1 MINKDR
7 LVKLTQKLLQFDSVN
22 PPGNE
27 LAVAQFIEKDMRSL
41 GLEVKMVSYVRNRPN
56 VIATLRGSLPRKEA
70 ARKAILIT
78 PHIDT
83 VPFGSGWKF
92 NPIGGEISK
101 GRIYGR
107 GASDDKGNAA
117 VGMEAIRSL
126 VEDGIKLK
134 RDIIFAATVDEETG
148 SHQGIRP
155 LLAKGVLKPEV
166 ALITD
171 SEEFDCIIAQKGL
184 FHSRVQIF
192 GKKAHGAY
200 NWRGVNSIEIAARII
215 NRLLAHQF
223 KFKKHPLLVPPTKN
237 IGTIKGGDKV
247 NMVADFCE
255 FALDI
260 RFMPGMTADGV
271 LKEVKQIIEK
281 EIVAY
286 YKNIQKGN
294 DSLLGKKE
302 RYLTGMQATKNYKIF
317 IDDAQKPYSIDPKHP
332 FVKTYVDVCKKMGIK
347 AALTGSQGATVISFF
362 QDYNIPAFSTGWGAH
377 GVIHAND
384 EYAEIKTLYDGARVL
399 EAYLKQYDNI

>member
-1 MINKDR
+1 MINKNR

-27 LAVAQFIEKDMRSL
+27 LAVSRFIEKDLRSL
-41 GLEVKMVSYVRNRPN
+41 GLEVKTVSYAKNRPN
-56 VIATLRGSLPRKEA
+56 VIATLKGTWPRKKA
-70 ARKAILIT
+70 AAEAILIT

-83 VPFGSGWKF
+83 VPFGQGWKF
-92 NPIGGEISK
+92 NPTGGTIHAGK
-101 GRIYGR
+101 IYGR

-117 VGMEAIRSL
+117 VGMEVLRSL
-126 VEDGIKLK
+126 VEDGVKLQ
-134 RDIIFAATVDEETG
+134 RDIVYAATVDEETG

-155 LLAKGVLKPEV
+155 LLEKGVLRPKV

-184 FHSRVQIF
+184 FHCRVQIF

-200 NWRGVNSIEIAARII
+200 NWRGISAIEIAAKVI
-215 NRLLAHQF
+215 NRLKEHQF

-237 IGTIKGGDKV
+237 IGTIRGGDKV

-260 RFMPGMTADGV
+260 RFMPGMTAAGV
-271 LKEVKQIIEK
+271 LKEVKSIIAK
-281 EIVAY
+281 ET
-286 YKNIQKGN
+286 
-294 DSLLGKKE
+294 KKF
-302 RYLTGMQATKNYKIF
+302 KVI
-317 IDDAQKPYSIDPKHP
+317 IDDSQKPYELDPKHP
-332 FVKTYVDVCKKMGIK
+332 FVKTYVDVCRKMGFDAK
-347 AALTGSQGATVISFF
+347 YLGSQGATVITFF
-362 QDYNIPAFSTGWGAH
+362 QDYGIPAFSTGWGAH

-384 EYAEIKTLYDGARVL
+384 EYAVIKILYNGAQAL
-399 EAYLKQYDNI
+399 EAYLKEYDSK

>member
-1 MINKDR
+1 MINKER
-7 LVKLTQKLLQFDSVN
+7 LIRLTQKLIQFDSVN

-27 LAVAQFIEKDMRSL
+27 LAVSKFIESDMRSL
-41 GLEVKMVSYVRNRPN
+41 KLDVKTYSFVKNRPN
-56 VIATLRGSLPRKEA
+56 VVATLRGSNPRKTN
-70 ARKAILIT
+70 KPVLIT

-83 VPFGSGWKF
+83 VPFGTGWKF
-92 NPIGGEISK
+92 KPTGGQIHQ

-117 VGMEAIRSL
+117 VGMEVLRSL
-126 VEDGIKLK
+126 VENKVQLK
-134 RDIIFAATVDEETG
+134 HDIIFAATVDEETG

-155 LLAKGVLKPEV
+155 LLSKGILRPHV

-184 FHSRVQIF
+184 FHSRVQVF

-200 NWRGVNSIEIAARII
+200 NWRGVNAIEISAKMIK
-215 NRLLAHQF
+215 RLLDHQF

-255 FALDI
+255 FSLDI
-260 RFMPGMTADGV
+260 RFMPGMTAEGV
-271 LKEVKQIIEK
+271 LKEVTRIIEK
-281 EIVAY
+281 E
-286 YKNIQKGN
+286 
-294 DSLLGKKE
+294 
-302 RYLTGMQATKNYKIF
+302 TKDFKII

-332 FVKTYVDVCKKMGIK
+332 FVKTYVDVCKSMGVTAK
-347 AALTGSQGATVISFF
+347 LSGSQGATVISFF
-362 QDYNIPAFSTGWGAH
+362 QDYKIPAFSTGWGAH

-384 EYAEIKTLYDGARVL
+384 EYATVKTLVKGAKVL
-399 EAYLKQYDNI
+399 ERYLIEYDKIA

>member
-1 MINKDR
+1 MIHKNR
-7 LVKLTQKLLQFDSVN
+7 LIKLTQRLLRFNSVN

-27 LAVAQFIEKDMRSL
+27 LQVARFIEKDLRSL
-41 GLEVKMVSYVRNRPN
+41 GLEVKTYSFQKNRPN
-56 VIATLRGSLPRKEA
+56 VIATLKGTWPRPQATKEA
-70 ARKAILIT
+70 VLIT

-92 NPIGGEISK
+92 NPLGATIHQ

-117 VGMEAIRSL
+117 VGMEALRSL
-126 VEDGIKLK
+126 VEDGTRLK

-148 SHQGIRP
+148 SHKGIRP
-155 LLAKGVLKPEV
+155 LLEKGILRPGV

-184 FHSRVQIF
+184 IHCRVQIF

-200 NWRGVNSIEIAARII
+200 NWLGVNAIEIAARLI
-215 NRLLAHQF
+215 NRLKEHQF
-223 KFKKHPLLVPPTKN
+223 KFKEHPLLVPPTKN
-237 IGTIKGGDKV
+237 IGTIRGGDKV

-260 RFMPGMTADGV
+260 RFMPGMRAQGV
-271 LKEVKQIIEK
+271 LKEIKKIIALE
-281 EIVAY
+281 
-286 YKNIQKGN
+286 
-294 DSLLGKKE
+294 
-302 RYLTGMQATKNYKIF
+302 TKNFKVM
-317 IDDAQKPYSIDPKHP
+317 IDDTQKPYELSSKHP
-332 FVKTYVDVCKKMGIK
+332 FVKTYVEVCRTMGFK
-347 AALTGSQGATVISFF
+347 AQFKGSQGATVITFF
-362 QDYNIPAFSTGWGAH
+362 QDYGIPAFSTGWGAH

-384 EYAEIKTLYDGARVL
+384 EYASIKTLYNGARVL
-399 EAYLKQYDNI
+399 EAYLKAYDSK

>member
-1 MINKDR
+1 MINDKR
-7 LVKLTQKLLQFDSVN
+7 LIGLTQKLLQFDSVN

-27 LAVAQFIEKDMRSL
+27 FAVAKYIEQYLVKL
-41 GLEVKMVSYVRNRPN
+41 GLEVKLYSFAKNRPN
-56 VIATLRGSLPRKEA
+56 VVATLRGTLSRKEA
-70 ARKAILIT
+70 AKKAVLIT

-92 NPIGGEISK
+92 DPVGGQIK
-101 GRIYGR
+101 NGKIYGR

-117 VGMEAIRSL
+117 VGIEVLQSL
-126 VEDGIKLK
+126 VEDGVRLK
-134 RDIIFAATVDEETG
+134 RDIVYAATVDEETG

-155 LLAKGVLKPEV
+155 LLAKGILRPAVG
-166 ALITD
+166 LITD
-171 SEEFDCIIAQKGL
+171 SEEFDCIVAQKGL

-200 NWRGVNSIEIAARII
+200 NWRGVNAIEIGARII

-237 IGTIKGGDKV
+237 IGTIRGGDKV

-260 RFMPGMTADGV
+260 RFMPGMTAEGV
-271 LKEVKQIIEK
+271 LKEVKSIIEK
-281 EIVAY
+281 E
-286 YKNIQKGN
+286 
-294 DSLLGKKE
+294 
-302 RYLTGMQATKNYKIF
+302 TKNYKIF

-332 FVKTYVDVCKKMGIK
+332 FVKTYVDVCAKMGVEAK
-347 AALTGSQGATVISFF
+347 LTGSQGATVISFF
-362 QDYNIPAFSTGWGAH
+362 QDYGIPAFSTGWGAH

-384 EYAEIKTLYDGARVL
+384 EYAFVKTLCKGARVL
-399 EAYLKQYDNI
+399 EAYLKEYDAKC

>member
-1 MINKDR
+1 MVNKER
-7 LVKLTQKLLQFDSVN
+7 LIKLTQKLLQFNSVN

-27 LAVAQFIEKDMRSL
+27 LEVARFIEKDMRSI
-41 GLEVKMVSYVRNRPN
+41 GLDVKTISYAKNRPN
-56 VIATLRGSLPRKEA
+56 VIATLKGTWPRKKA
-70 ARKAILIT
+70 AAEAILIT

-83 VPFGSGWKF
+83 VPFGTGWKF
-92 NPIGGEISK
+92 DPLGGTIHK

-117 VGMEAIRSL
+117 VGMEALRSL

-155 LLAKGVLKPEV
+155 LLERGVLRPKV
-166 ALITD
+166 AMITD

-184 FHSRVQIF
+184 FHCRVQIF

-200 NWRGVNSIEIAARII
+200 NWRGINAIEIAAKVI
-215 NRLLAHQF
+215 NRLKAHQF

-260 RFMPGMTADGV
+260 RFMPGMTAQGV
-271 LKEVKQIIEK
+271 LKEVKS
-281 EIVAY
+281 IVA
-286 YKNIQKGN
+286 KET
-294 DSLLGKKE
+294 KKF
-302 RYLTGMQATKNYKIF
+302 KVI
-317 IDDAQKPYSIDPKHP
+317 IDDAQKPYELDPKHP
-332 FVKTYVDVCKKMGIK
+332 CITTYVDVCRQMGIEAK
-347 AALTGSQGATVISFF
+347 LLGSQGATVITFF
-362 QDYNIPAFSTGWGAH
+362 QDYGIPAFSTGWGAH

-384 EYAEIKTLYDGARVL
+384 EYAEIKTLYNGAQVL
-399 EAYLKQYDNI
+399 EAYLKAYDQRES